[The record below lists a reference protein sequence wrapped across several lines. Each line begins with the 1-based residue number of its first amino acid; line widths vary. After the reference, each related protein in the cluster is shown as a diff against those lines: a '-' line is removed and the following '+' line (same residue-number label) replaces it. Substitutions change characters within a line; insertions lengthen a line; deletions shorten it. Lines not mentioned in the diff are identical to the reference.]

1 MSRLRRLRF
10 WLWERRVWWSW
21 TWWFQFA
28 HGPLCRRFRSDT
40 LRLGRL
46 HLCRSCT
53 ILYAGFAL
61 ALLLVLA
68 FCGDGLWPLLAVG
81 SLLVPLVVLSEPRR
95 YSRFPRLLKDVLR
108 LAAGV
113 FLGLLLGLL
122 VTPWWWVTLA
132 AIGPLLV
139 LHRVFARFRRR
150 VKTHDC
156 DGCPE
161 LGCPGVCSGYAQQ
174 AQAIRG
180 YSAVIEE
187 QLNQSAVASLLVLPQ
202 FTAREA
208 GRPRVN

>member
-1 MSRLRRLRF
+1 MNRVRRVRF
-10 WLWERRVWWSW
+10 WLWERRVWWAW

-53 ILYAGFAL
+53 VLWAG
-61 ALLLVLA
+61 LLLAWAVVLG
-68 FCGDGLWPLLAVG
+68 FGGDGQWPLVAAG
-81 SLLVPLVVLSEPRR
+81 SLVVPLVTLSAPRR
-95 YSRFPRLLKDVLR
+95 YAHFPRLLKDVLR

-122 VTPWWWVTLA
+122 VTPLWWVTLTA
-132 AIGPLLV
+132 LGPLVALQ
-139 LHRVFARFRRR
+139 RVFARSRQQ
-150 VKTHDC
+150 VKAHDC

-161 LGCPGVCSGYAQQ
+161 LGGPGVCSGYAQQ

-180 YSAVIEE
+180 YSGVIEAE
-187 QLNQSAVASLLVLPQ
+187 LNQSAVASLLVLPPIV
-202 FTAREA
+202 ARQA
-208 GRPRVN
+208 ARLPAK